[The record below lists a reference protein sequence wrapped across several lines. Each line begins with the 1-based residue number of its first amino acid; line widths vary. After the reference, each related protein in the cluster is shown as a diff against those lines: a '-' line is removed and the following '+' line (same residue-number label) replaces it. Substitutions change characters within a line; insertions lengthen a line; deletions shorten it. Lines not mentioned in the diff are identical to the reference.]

1 MSSWCRSRQSCLC
14 DALLSCLNQ
23 AQRLLS
29 RPMDMGCSHRPKA
42 AQPALFLLSLL
53 FLAVSAPAAGQGLFP
68 PVSIGDNFA
77 RGQPTVATSTCE
89 EGEFCGPSA
98 PPAAGVCDLETCNS
112 TCPHRPPPE
121 EAVELLDGSAVLEA
135 GAVSVC
141 SRAGCSVYTAGVW
154 WHDS

>member
-1 MSSWCRSRQSCLC
+1 
-14 DALLSCLNQ
+14 
-23 AQRLLS
+23 
-29 RPMDMGCSHRPKA
+29 MGCSQPPKA

-53 FLAVSAPAAGQGLFP
+53 VLAVSTPAAGQGLFP

-77 RGQPTVATSTCE
+77 RGQPTLATSTCDG
-89 EGEFCGPSA
+89 GEFCGPSA
-98 PPAAGVCDLETCNS
+98 SPTAGVCELEMCNS

-141 SRAGCSVYTAGVW
+141 VCAVVRGL
-154 WHDS
+154 